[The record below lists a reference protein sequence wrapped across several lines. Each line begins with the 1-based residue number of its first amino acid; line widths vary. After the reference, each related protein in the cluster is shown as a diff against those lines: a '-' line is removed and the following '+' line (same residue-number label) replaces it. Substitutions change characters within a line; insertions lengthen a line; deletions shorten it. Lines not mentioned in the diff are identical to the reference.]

1 MSDTVTG
8 ASERIIGKYQICLI
22 VKEFV
27 DTGERIEIQP
37 IADYQESCW
46 GWEEAKDSLNF
57 FIKRVEERLNGGK

>member
-1 MSDTVTG
+1 MAAEDKKIS
-8 ASERIIGKYQICLI
+8 GKFQICLI

-46 GWEEAKDSLNF
+46 GWPEAQKALNF
-57 FIKRVEERLNGGK
+57 FMKRIEGKLNGC